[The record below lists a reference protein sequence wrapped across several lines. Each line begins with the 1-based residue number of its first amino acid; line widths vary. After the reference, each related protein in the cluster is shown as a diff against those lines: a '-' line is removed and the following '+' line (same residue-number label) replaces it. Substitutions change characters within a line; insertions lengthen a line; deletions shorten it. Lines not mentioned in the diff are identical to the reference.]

1 MKHKFT
7 IVGAVLAVV
16 SLCLVQPVR
25 AQNEEKSSDENTTE
39 TKSSDENT
47 TETKSSEAKAE
58 KKTNE
63 KKTEKSSLSSADKK
77 FVENAAKGGMMEV
90 AMGREAA
97 SKAQNSDVKQ
107 FGNRMVTDHSKAN
120 NELKSIA
127 SKKGISLPTQEPKP
141 NFKTD
146 KAYMD
151 DMVSDHQKDL
161 SEFEQEAKNG
171 SDPDLKAFAAKGS
184 KMVASHLSEARRIH
198 KNLKFETSS
207 LAR

>member
-1 MKHKFT
+1 MKYKFT

-25 AQNEEKSSDENTTE
+25 AQNEEKSSEENTTE
-39 TKSSDENT
+39 TKSSDTNAENKT
-47 TETKSSEAKAE
+47 SETNVEKKASE
-58 KKTNE
+58 KKTQ
-63 KKTEKSSLSSADKK
+63 KSSLSSADKK
-77 FVENAAKGGMMEV
+77 FAENAAKGGMMEV

-127 SKKGISLPTQEPKP
+127 SKKGISLPVQEPKT

-161 SEFEQEAKNG
+161 SEFEQEARNG
-171 SDPDLKAFAAKGS
+171 SDPDLKAFAEKGA
-184 KMVASHLSEARRIH
+184 KMVSSHLSEARRIH